1 MQELLING
9 KIKIPDNK
17 QQEFINGFNKLL
29 QDISGQFQGILQQGY
44 QYEYAEIIEEIKEI
58 KENV

>member
-1 MQELLING
+1 MQELIING

-29 QDISGQFQGILQQGY
+29 QDVSGQFQGILQQGY
-44 QYEYAEIIEEIKEI
+44 QYEYAEIIEEIKE
-58 KENV
+58 NV

>member
-9 KIKIPDNK
+9 SILVPEDK

-29 QDISGQFQGILQQGY
+29 QDLSGQFHGVLQQGY
-44 QYEYAEIIEEIKEI
+44 QYEDAVIIEEITS
-58 KENV
+58 NV

>member
-17 QQEFINGFNKLL
+17 QQKFVDGFNKLL
-29 QDISGQFQGILQQGY
+29 QDLSGEFQGIIQQGY
-44 QYEYAEIIEEIKEI
+44 QYEYAEIIEEIPD
-58 KENV
+58 NV

>member
-9 KIKIPDNK
+9 SILVPEDK

-29 QDISGQFQGILQQGY
+29 QDFSGQFHGVLQQGY
-44 QYEYAEIIEEIKEI
+44 QYEDAVIIEEITN
-58 KENV
+58 NV

>member
-9 KIKIPDNK
+9 KIKIPENK
-17 QQEFINGFNKLL
+17 QHEFIDGFNKLL

-44 QYEYAEIIEEIKEI
+44 QYEDVEIIEEIHD
-58 KENV
+58 NV

>member
-17 QQEFINGFNKLL
+17 QQEFVNGFNNLL

-44 QYEYAEIIEEIKEI
+44 QYEDAEIIEEIL
-58 KENV
+58 ENV

>member
-1 MQELLING
+1 MQELIFNG

-29 QDISGQFQGILQQGY
+29 QDVSGQFQGILQQGY
-44 QYEYAEIIEEIKEI
+44 QYEYAEIIEEIKE
-58 KENV
+58 NV

>member
-29 QDISGQFQGILQQGY
+29 QDISGKFQGILQQGY
-44 QYEYAEIIEEIKEI
+44 QYECAEIIEEIKE
-58 KENV
+58 NV

>member
-17 QQEFINGFNKLL
+17 QQEFIDGFNKLL

-44 QYEYAEIIEEIKEI
+44 RYEYAEIIEEM

>member
-1 MQELLING
+1 VQELLING

-29 QDISGQFQGILQQGY
+29 QDISGQFQGILQQVY
-44 QYEYAEIIEEIKEI
+44 QYEYAEIIEEIKE
-58 KENV
+58 NV

>member
-29 QDISGQFQGILQQGY
+29 QDVSGQFQGILQQGY
-44 QYEYAEIIEEIKEI
+44 QYEYAEIIEEIKE
-58 KENV
+58 NV

>member
-29 QDISGQFQGILQQGY
+29 QDISGNFQGILQQGY
-44 QYEYAEIIEEIKEI
+44 QYEYAEIIEET

>member
-1 MQELLING
+1 MQELIING

-29 QDISGQFQGILQQGY
+29 QDVSGQFYEVLQQGY
-44 QYEYAEIIEEIKEI
+44 QYEDAEIIEENID
-58 KENV
+58 NV

>member
-9 KIKIPDNK
+9 SILIPEDK

-29 QDISGQFQGILQQGY
+29 QDTSGKFHGVFHQGY
-44 QYEYAEIIEEIKEI
+44 QYEDAIIIEEIHDD
-58 KENV
+58 V

>member
-29 QDISGQFQGILQQGY
+29 QDVSGKFQGILQQGY
-44 QYEYAEIIEEIKEI
+44 
-58 KENV
+58 

>member
-29 QDISGQFQGILQQGY
+29 QDVSGKFQGILQQGY
-44 QYEYAEIIEEIKEI
+44 QYEDVEIIEEIKE
-58 KENV
+58 NV

>member
-17 QQEFINGFNKLL
+17 QQEFVDGFNKLL
-29 QDISGQFQGILQQGY
+29 QDLSGQFQGILQQGY
-44 QYEYAEIIEEIKEI
+44 QYEYAEIIEETPN
-58 KENV
+58 NV

>member
-9 KIKIPDNK
+9 SILIPEDK

-29 QDISGQFQGILQQGY
+29 QDTSGKFHGVLQQGY
-44 QYEYAEIIEEIKEI
+44 QYEDAEIIEEISD
-58 KENV
+58 NV

>member
-1 MQELLING
+1 MQELIING

-29 QDISGQFQGILQQGY
+29 QDISGQFYGVLQQGY
-44 QYEYAEIIEEIKEI
+44 QYEDVEIIEENIG
-58 KENV
+58 NV

>member
-1 MQELLING
+1 MQELIING
-9 KIKIPDNK
+9 KIKIPDNR

-44 QYEYAEIIEEIKEI
+44 QYEDVEIIEEIHD
-58 KENV
+58 NV

>member
-9 KIKIPDNK
+9 SILIPEDK

-29 QDISGQFQGILQQGY
+29 QDLSVQFHGVLQQGY
-44 QYEYAEIIEEIKEI
+44 QYEDAIIIEEIHD
-58 KENV
+58 NV